1 MKKLSISALILVFV
15 MVFSLSSS
23 AVDLTAKSYG
33 MGGANTG
40 LADDATAILYNPAGL
55 SDSGFLGLQMDFGLG
70 ASDISKFNQLR
81 DDIEYLSQDF
91 DTTNAKSINDI
102 FNEFPVIDANGQLFV
117 GGNFSS
123 FGVGLNVDNEFQTEK
138 VSADVINANNTTNTS
153 GILSISREVETGF
166 DQILGLAYGLNFKTL
181 KTNYIGV
188 TLDKPSG
195 SETTGKQTTVNANG
209 SGIGVDAGLMANLTE
224 RIKVGVNFKNLLAPA
239 YDLEGEKKE
248 YTYDATNGSW
258 SSPTVTDYTEEYTP
272 EKSIRVGGS
281 VDIPVVNARV
291 LGDIESFTSTGK
303 SVVHLGAE
311 KNLMFNGLS
320 LRGGM
325 YAPSDNEPTYTMGL
339 GFNLAA
345 LHFDVAVG
353 SNDGFNDNLNGV
365 MSMNFQF

>member
-15 MVFSLSSS
+15 MVFSLSTS

-55 SDSGFLGLQMDFGLG
+55 SDSGFLGLQMDLGLG
-70 ASDISKFNQLR
+70 ASDISKIEQLR

-91 DTTNAKSINDI
+91 DASNADSIDDI
-102 FNEFPVIDANGQLFV
+102 FNNFPVIDANGQLFV

-123 FGVGLNVDNEFQTEK
+123 FGVGLNVDNEFKTEK

-166 DQILGLAYGLNFKTL
+166 DQILGLAYGLNVKTL

-188 TLDKPSG
+188 TLDKTPGNS
-195 SETTGKQTTVNANG
+195 KQTTVNANG

-239 YDLEGEKKE
+239 YDLEGEKEE
-248 YTYDATNGSW
+248 YTYDANTGNW

-291 LGDIESFTSTGK
+291 LGDIESFTSSGK

-311 KNLMFNGLS
+311 KNLLFNGLS
-320 LRGGM
+320 IRGGM

>member
-1 MKKLSISALILVFV
+1 MKKLSVSVLVIAFV
-15 MVFSLSSS
+15 LVFSLSTT

-55 SDSGFLGLQMDFGLG
+55 SDSGFIGLQVDFGLG
-70 ASDISKFNQLR
+70 ASDMSKIDKLR
-81 DDIEYLSQDF
+81 EDIEYLSQDF
-91 DTTNAKSINDI
+91 DASEADSIQDI
-102 FNEFPVIDANGQLFV
+102 FDEFPVIDVNGQLFA

-123 FGVGLNVDNEFQTEK
+123 FGVGLNVDNEFKTEK
-138 VSADVINANNTTNTS
+138 VSDNVINANNTTNTS

-166 DQILGLAYGLNFKTL
+166 DQILGLAYGLNIKTL
-181 KTNYIGV
+181 KTNYVGV
-188 TLDKPSG
+188 TLDKTIG
-195 SETTGKQTTVNANG
+195 DSEQATVNASG
-209 SGIGVDAGLMANLTE
+209 SGIGIDFGLMANLTE
-224 RIKVGVNFKNLLAPA
+224 RIKVGANFKNLLAPA
-239 YDLEGEKKE
+239 YDLEGKKE
-248 YTYDATNGSW
+248 VYTYNGSGW
-258 SSPTVTDYTEEYTP
+258 TEKPETDYTKEYTP

-281 VDIPVVNARV
+281 IDIPVVNARV

-311 KNLMFNGLS
+311 KKLLFNGLS
-320 LRGGM
+320 VRGGM
-325 YAPSDNEPTYTMGL
+325 YAPSDDEPTYTMGL

-345 LHFDVAVG
+345 FHFDVAVG